1 MVYRSLKT
9 RKEGAPRPGTGYRLS
24 EVSNH
29 LGKWDEVLNTPEK
42 ALYLQDEKGDT
53 YEFKMDLIY
62 QYIGKLQ
69 DYEY

>member
-1 MVYRSLKT
+1 MTEEELERERWIDDDYTMINQYYYFRSLY
-9 RKEGAPRPGTGYRLS
+9 PNMPF
-24 EVSNH
+24 H
-29 LGKWDEVLNTPEK
+29 
-42 ALYLQDEKGDT
+42 LQDEKGDT

>member
-1 MVYRSLKT
+1 MTEEELERERWIDDDYTMINQYYHFRSLY
-9 RKEGAPRPGTGYRLS
+9 PNMPF
-24 EVSNH
+24 
-29 LGKWDEVLNTPEK
+29 
-42 ALYLQDEKGDT
+42 YLRDEKGNT